1 MVSSAAEKTASAARK
16 LTGLSHGRTMPRNVY
31 SEINLHI
38 TWHTKGRAA
47 VIVDEIERQLVVFIQ
62 RKIAEASGVELQAIG
77 GTADHVHLAV
87 IVPPTLNV
95 SEWIG
100 QIKGASAHHINH
112 RIANRGV
119 LEWQTGYGVV
129 SFGAKGLP
137 WVVEY
142 IRNQKEN
149 HARGSTHDRLERVER
164 VEARKRAEP
173 DFNGVSREPAVKRL
187 A

>member
-1 MVSSAAEKTASAARK
+1 
-16 LTGLSHGRTMPRNVY
+16 MPRNVY

-38 TWHTKGRAA
+38 TWHTKSRAA
-47 VIVDEIERQLVVFIQ
+47 VIVDEIERQLFLFFR
-62 RKIAEASGVELQAIG
+62 RKIAETSGVEMQAIG

-87 IVPPTLNV
+87 SVAPTLNV

-100 QIKGASAHHINH
+100 HIKGASAHHINH

-129 SFGAKGLP
+129 SFGTKGLP

-142 IRNQKEN
+142 IRNQKEH
-149 HARGSTHDRLERVER
+149 HARGSTHERLEGVER
-164 VEARKRAEP
+164 LEARERARP
-173 DFNGVSREPAVKRL
+173 DFKGVSSAPAVKRL

>member
-1 MVSSAAEKTASAARK
+1 
-16 LTGLSHGRTMPRNVY
+16 MPRNVY

-38 TWHTKGRAA
+38 IWHTKSRAA
-47 VIVDEIERQLVVFIQ
+47 VIVDEIERQLFAFIQ
-62 RKIAEASGVELQAIG
+62 RKITEASGVELQAIG

-87 IVPPTLNV
+87 SVPPTLNV

-112 RIANRGV
+112 RIANRRV

-129 SFGAKGLP
+129 SFGTKGLP

-142 IRNQKEN
+142 IRNQKEH
-149 HARGSTHDRLERVER
+149 HACSSTHDRLERVVR
-164 VEARKRAEP
+164 VEARERAAP
-173 DFNGVSREPAVKRL
+173 DFSGVSSEPAVKRL

>member
-1 MVSSAAEKTASAARK
+1 
-16 LTGLSHGRTMPRNVY
+16 MPRNVY

-38 TWHTKGRAA
+38 TWHTKSRTA
-47 VIVDEIERQLVVFIQ
+47 VIVDEIERQLFLFIQ
-62 RKIAEASGVELQAIG
+62 RKIAEASEGLELHAIG

-87 IVPPTLNV
+87 SVPPTLNV

-112 RIANRGV
+112 RIANRGL

-129 SFGAKGLP
+129 SFGTKGLP
-137 WVVEY
+137 WVVAY
-142 IRNQKEN
+142 IRNQKEH
-149 HARGSTHDRLERVER
+149 HACGSTRERLERVER
-164 VEARKRAEP
+164 MEARERAEP
-173 DFNGVSREPAVKRL
+173 DFSGVAVKPAVQRL

>member
-1 MVSSAAEKTASAARK
+1 
-16 LTGLSHGRTMPRNVY
+16 MPRNVY

-38 TWHTKGRAA
+38 TWHTKSRAA
-47 VIVDEIERQLVVFIQ
+47 VIVDEIERQLFIFIQ
-62 RKIAEASGVELQAIG
+62 RKLAETPGIELHAIG

-87 IVPPTLNV
+87 RVPPTLNV

-129 SFGAKGLP
+129 CAQGAACSNP
-137 WVVEY
+137 
-142 IRNQKEN
+142 I
-149 HARGSTHDRLERVER
+149 
-164 VEARKRAEP
+164 
-173 DFNGVSREPAVKRL
+173 
-187 A
+187 